1 MCYNTGG
8 FTVAFNWSRTMTS
21 TTFAKTTSFFATAL
35 ALAAMTA
42 DAAQF
47 WRGTTDNP
55 VWDTTSANWASSG
68 SATTYTTYLNNTSSS
83 QPYFDGGGAS
93 DITIAPGGVLAYVVN
108 LTGGSY
114 TLSGGPLTAKVIDP
128 NGGNLTIYNTVSNHY
143 EATGSS
149 YGFRPRAGVSTV
161 TVGAGGH
168 LVGQIAPWS
177 DSTLATRLVILE
189 NGTLTAKF
197 QPTQIKN
204 NKFTLCFNGGTLIP
218 PAEDD
223 REFVNSKFVLGAK
236 GMHLGNRPDGKFGF
250 VPGPI
255 GTDSGIAKDGGIIV
269 DEHSNYVLL
278 PKYDCNYNGGLH
290 IKGTGGHIG
299 IRRDRSLGA
308 AFQIPTDNIWFE
320 NAAWTKSSI
329 LVGHGTVGISSNR
342 IIRIA
347 RGVTARMGSYANGS
361 YLVVRGTIACAE
373 EQNGIVLTIPYSQ
386 STNSLAGPI
395 IFQPGEGRTNR
406 IGRLEV
412 QQNTI
417 IGPGTTLLLSTTKLN
432 DSNNE
437 VNGEYSGSPLY
448 VHDLGSLS
456 VTGGVL
462 RVEGS
467 RPITLNSY
475 FTVSGGMA
483 DFSGHEIL
491 HARSSNS
498 LVPSGQVSRAV
509 TTVRNGGRLH
519 VSSIRIAERGST
531 TDGSKSVLNIET
543 GGVVRVTDKIYV
555 HSNFTGYKATV
566 NCNGGTLEWANTN
579 SVYCPYASNSG
590 DSGSVYGNSMAGISW
605 NVLEGGLVVSNNCE
619 CRFTAQLKSG
629 AANDGGVTKW
639 GTHTFAL
646 YNTGNDFNGPLTI
659 MQGEF
664 RPGTVGVLPAT
675 CTARVAAGAYFSMN
689 TYAHSL
695 ARIEGSGTFREVNP
709 TTTSPLLTVTEAIAP
724 GMGADS
730 LGTLTI
736 SGGAINIGTNETETV
751 ALEIDVD
758 AAGNSDC
765 FSYPAD
771 LDLSKLTLVVNDGT
785 KLNKDHTYTIV
796 SATNGAKVSNSFAS
810 VTGLPETWHVK
821 YGATTV
827 QLRYTSPFTL
837 IVR

>member
-1 MCYNTGG
+1 MNGPLLDSFPKAGRIPG
-8 FTVAFNWSRTMTS
+8 FCA
-21 TTFAKTTSFFATAL
+21 AL
-35 ALAAMTA
+35 ALAAALNAGA
-42 DAAQF
+42 DNF
-47 WRGTTDNP
+47 YWRGTADNP
-55 VWDTTSANWASSG
+55 VWDTTTANWASSS
-68 SATTYTTYLNNTSSS
+68 SATTYANYLNNTTSS

-114 TLSGGPLTAKVIDP
+114 TLSGGPLTALVIDP

-143 EATGSS
+143 EATTSS
-149 YGFRPRAGVSTV
+149 YGFRPRSKVSTV
-161 TVGAGGH
+161 NVGAGGH

-177 DSTLATRLVILE
+177 DSTLATRLVILT

-197 QPTQIKN
+197 QQTQIKN

-223 REFVNSKFVLGAK
+223 RQFVNSKFVLGAG
-236 GMHLGNRPDGKFGF
+236 GMHLGNRPAGGFTF

-255 GTDSGIAKDGGIIV
+255 GTDSGVVKDGGVIV
-269 DEHSNYVLL
+269 EEHSNYILL
-278 PKYDCNYNGGLH
+278 PKYDCDYNGGLR

-299 IRRDRSLGA
+299 LRRDRSLGA
-308 AFQIPTDNIWFE
+308 AFQTPTDNIFFE

-347 RGVTARMGSYANGS
+347 RGVTARMGSYGKGS
-361 YLVVRGTIACAE
+361 SLIVRGTIAAEE

-386 STNSLAGPI
+386 TTDSLAGPI
-395 IFQPGEGRTNR
+395 VFQPGEGRTNR

-417 IGPGTTLLLSTTKLN
+417 IGPGTTLLLSTTKL
-432 DSNNE
+432 DESNNE
-437 VNGEYSGSPLY
+437 VNGEYTGSPLY

-462 RVEGS
+462 RVAGS

-475 FTVSGGMA
+475 FTVSGGLA

-491 HARSSNS
+491 HARSGNL
-498 LVPSGQVSRAV
+498 LVPSGQESRAV

-519 VSSIRIAERGST
+519 VSSIRIAERGSKF
-531 TDGSKSVLNIET
+531 DGSKSVLNIET

-555 HSNFTGYKATV
+555 HSAFTGYKATV
-566 NCNGGTLEWANTN
+566 NCNGGTLEWANTS
-579 SVYCPYASNSG
+579 SVYCPYAANSG
-590 DSGSVYGNSMAGISW
+590 GSGTVYGNSMAGINW

-619 CRFTAQLKSG
+619 CRFTAALKSS

-639 GTHTFAL
+639 GRSTFAL
-646 YNTGNDFNGPLTI
+646 FNTGNTFNGPLTI

-664 RPGTVGVLPAT
+664 RPGAVGVLPPN

-689 TYAHSL
+689 TYAHTL
-695 ARIEGSGTFREVNP
+695 ARIEGSGTFRDVNP
-709 TTTSPLLTVTEAIAP
+709 TTTSPLLSVTSAIAP

-736 SGGAINIGTNETETV
+736 SGGAINIADGT

-758 AAGNSDC
+758 AQGNSDC
-765 FSYPAD
+765 LSYPAD
-771 LDLSKLTLVVNDGT
+771 LDLSKMALHVNDGT
-785 KLNKDHTYTIV
+785 KLNKDYTYTI
-796 SATNGAKVSNSFAS
+796 ARLGTGAILTTPFAS
-810 VTGLPETWHVK
+810 VAGLPESWHVK
-821 YGATTV
+821 YDTANGLV
-827 QLRYTSPFTL
+827 QLRYTSPFTI